1 MLGHEHP
8 LSRALRR
15 ADVVRRDLKAVLV
28 ACAGAAAFAAAGTA
42 WAIAVEL
49 VRRRRAHRALR
60 AQPPLRA
67 RPSTRSARPDHA
79 RRRAPATRPIARE
92 RRRLLEVRTRR
103 RLASRFDFYV
113 RSAARP
119 SRSPWRA
126 YQPFADLFATR
137 AVSPELLR
145 AAELIRQV
153 NSSACGIARAEHLL
167 SQGFLIT
174 HGSDAARLRQE
185 LVRVIDPLQ
194 AASSAAKALA
204 AERADSPR
212 PSGKGATHREG
223 AKSSVPMRS

>member
-15 ADVVRRDLKAVLV
+15 ADVVRRDLKAVLLV
-28 ACAGAAAFAAAGTA
+28 CVGAATFAAAGNT

-49 VRRRRAHRALR
+49 SAAAVLIALAALSLLSARALR
-60 AQPPLRA
+60 LEALELIMRGGEHLPLA
-67 RPSTRSARPDHA
+67 
-79 RRRAPATRPIARE
+79 PIASE
-92 RRRLLEVRTRR
+92 RRRLLDVRTRR

-137 AVSPELLR
+137 AVSAELLH

-153 NSSACGIARAEHLL
+153 SSSACGIARAEHLL

-174 HGSDAARLRQE
+174 HGSDAARLRDE

-194 AASSAAKALA
+194 AASSSMKAPA
-204 AERADSPR
+204 TDRADADAR
-212 PSGKGATHREG
+212 G
-223 AKSSVPMRS
+223 